1 MISHLVCY
9 DSITAVF
16 TLGLTVFN
24 SRVLRQ
30 YALKKIE
37 CIQPQHNGQK
47 IYIFPSPMLFYDVI
61 FKILFNCALSLWL
74 QSF

>member
-1 MISHLVCY
+1 M
-9 DSITAVF
+9 D
-16 TLGLTVFN
+16 N
-24 SRVLRQ
+24 SQANIYGTRDGFFRRCPERVGGVLRQ